1 MALHYFKEAIKVNP
15 LNDDAYYNA
24 AIIYW
29 EKQDYSSAM
38 EFYKKALDVIHNYQ
52 AFCNLGVCYNAKG
65 LHDDAIKLFTKAV
78 QINPKYCEAYNNLA
92 STYRSQGL
100 EKEAVK
106 FYQKILELD
115 PNHSQAL
122 HILASINGT
131 TPLSAPK
138 AYVENLFDSYA
149 KNFEVSLI
157 NELKYNVPEIV
168 KDLLDNQLEHY
179 DHILDM
185 GCGTG
190 LVGLALG
197 NGSYKRLDGVDVSK
211 KMLEKASAKNIY
223 TDLFHS
229 DIVEYLKGT
238 KLKYQLFI
246 AADVFIYIGDL
257 KEVFS
262 LIKQNNENGGLI
274 IFSTE
279 HYSKSGYKLM
289 DTGRFAHSKSY
300 IETLSSN
307 FNFKEIYYKTFD
319 LRIEKNNIVLGG
331 IYCLKF

>member
-1 MALHYFKEAIKVNP
+1 
-15 LNDDAYYNA
+15 
-24 AIIYW
+24 
-29 EKQDYSSAM
+29 
-38 EFYKKALDVIHNYQ
+38 
-52 AFCNLGVCYNAKG
+52 
-65 LHDDAIKLFTKAV
+65 
-78 QINPKYCEAYNNLA
+78 
-92 STYRSQGL
+92 
-100 EKEAVK
+100 
-106 FYQKILELD
+106 
-115 PNHSQAL
+115 
-122 HILASINGT
+122 
-131 TPLSAPK
+131 
-138 AYVENLFDSYA
+138 
-149 KNFEVSLI
+149 
-157 NELKYNVPEIV
+157 
-168 KDLLDNQLEHY
+168 
-179 DHILDM
+179 M